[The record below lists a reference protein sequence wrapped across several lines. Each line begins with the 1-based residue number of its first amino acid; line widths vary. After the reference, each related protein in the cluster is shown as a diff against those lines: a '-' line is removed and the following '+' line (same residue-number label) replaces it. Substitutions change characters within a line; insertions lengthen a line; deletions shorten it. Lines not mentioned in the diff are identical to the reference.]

1 MSGRKGLGQTK
12 VKNTVVYDMTKS
24 QVRLSVPARQKQVA
38 FLYMKGEPICLIAQV
53 LKIPET
59 LVNGDLNAIRI
70 QWKKEAAMLMD
81 ERKAKELARIDK
93 IEEEAWN
100 GWLRSIEEQTIRT
113 KRIRKVRVRIKGG
126 KKAAHRMVPAE
137 ESEDQVIKSCSGDPR
152 FLEQIERCVTLRL
165 KLFALLK
172 GDNVNQNQVFINWAG
187 LVGRG
192 ETVNPVEE
200 KILEIERQSMITNG
214 YLDDNS

>member
-1 MSGRKGLGQTK
+1 MVRSKDMGTPQGRKQAVFDT
-12 VKNTVVYDMTKS
+12 TKS

-59 LVNGDLNAIRI
+59 LVNSDLNAIRI

-100 GWLRSIEEQTIRT
+100 GWLRSIEMQTITTR
-113 KRIRKVRVRIKGG
+113 RVRKVRVHVKGG
-126 KKAAHRMVPAE
+126 KKAAHKMVPAE

-200 KILEIERQSMITNG
+200 KIIEIERQSMITNG
-214 YLDDNS
+214 YLNDE